1 MTLNK
6 NLAISDSGF
15 LFNPTN
21 GDSFSMNAVATDMI
35 SLLKEGKSHDQIK
48 QVILDKYE
56 VEKSALERDFD
67 EFMMELRDNYLM
79 KNDEQE

>member
-35 SLLKEGKSHDQIK
+35 TMLKEGKTNEQIK
-48 QVILDKYE
+48 QVLLDKYE
-56 VEKSALERDFD
+56 VEKSTLERDFD
-67 EFMMELRDNYLM
+67 EFLMELRDNYLM
-79 KNDEQE
+79 KNDD

>member
-35 SLLKEGKSHDQIK
+35 SLLKEGKSHEQIK

>member
-21 GDSFSMNAVATDMI
+21 GDSFSMNAIATDMI
-35 SLLKEGKSHDQIK
+35 TMLKEGKTNEQIK
-48 QVILDKYE
+48 QVLLDKYE
-56 VEKSALERDFD
+56 VEKSTLERDFD
-67 EFMMELRDNYLM
+67 EFLMELRDNYLM
-79 KNDEQE
+79 KNDD